1 MPEPK
6 NAEDILEAEL
16 VFHEQAD
23 GRLVAKIAGGKAV
36 LLDTNEFG
44 RVKDGQKWRVR
55 LHHRETFAIATLIKP
70 CSDNPV
76 LSPVLGE
83 ALRASIPAAGPAPK
97 GIGAKPVDPASTD
110 APPSAGGRD
119 PAPETRLGPAGPSF
133 AARSATRIG
142 PQVPEVLDAGRP
154 TANAPMDP
162 RRVIHPTDRVALFVD
177 GANMDGAC
185 RAAGYFIDYGKAR
198 EFFQA
203 GGLFY
208 AGYFYIADFT
218 NHDPQQI
225 RFLDFLAQAGFI
237 VRRRPVKIIYDEDT
251 GERIMKCNLD
261 TEIVLDMLNAVDN
274 YDVAYLFSGDSDFE
288 RAVDLLRSRGKR
300 VYVVTASHQLSREL
314 MYAADKPIFYI
325 EDYRPLLLR
334 EGRQYEPKA

>member
-1 MPEPK
+1 MSEFR
-6 NAEDILEAEL
+6 NAEDILETEL

-36 LLDTNEFG
+36 LLDLNDLG
-44 RVKDGQKWRVR
+44 KVRDGERWRVR
-55 LHHRETFAIATLIKP
+55 LQHRETFAIASLIKP

-76 LSPVLGE
+76 LSGTLGE
-83 ALRASIPAAGPAPK
+83 VFRSGLPPAATAKKPSAQPQGQAQSGSARAPGAPPAGAAPDAPIPASSGPPENDD
-97 GIGAKPVDPASTD
+97 GACPTPA
-110 APPSAGGRD
+110 
-119 PAPETRLGPAGPSF
+119 LGF
-133 AARSATRIG
+133 
-142 PQVPEVLDAGRP
+142 
-154 TANAPMDP
+154 DP
-162 RRVIHPTDRVALFVD
+162 RRIVHPTDRVALFVD

-203 GGLFY
+203 GGMFY

-218 NHDPQQI
+218 NQDPQQI

-237 VRRRPVKIIYDEDT
+237 VRRRPVKTIYDEDT
-251 GERIMKCNLD
+251 GERILKCNLD

-274 YDVAYLFSGDSDFE
+274 YDVAFLFSGDSDFE
-288 RAVDLLRSRGKR
+288 RAIDLLRSRGKR
-300 VYVVTASHQLSREL
+300 VYVVSSASQLSREL

-325 EDYRPLLLR
+325 EQYRPTLTR
-334 EGRQYEPKA
+334 DGRSPALPR